1 MGDQLAYS
9 IDEVCAKS
17 GLGRT
22 TIYAAIGDGFLIAR
36 KFGRRTIVLDDDLK
50 AFLHNLPPVCEC
62 SPRASEIA

>member
-1 MGDQLAYS
+1 
-9 IDEVCAKS
+9 
-17 GLGRT
+17 
-22 TIYAAIGDGFLIAR
+22 LIAR